1 MGLEDILKGID
12 EKVKAEVARIKQ
24 EAEEEKE
31 KIIDDALKRAELQK
45 ERIISAGKK
54 EIDGEMRRKLI
65 QVRREEKRK
74 TLDLKKKIMDEVF
87 QEAKEKILTINSDE
101 YLSLMKQI
109 IFNNLNQGDEEI
121 IFSPRDSKIIDREF
135 VKEVEEFV
143 RSKGKTPKLKF
154 LPELDDNERGFIIRS
169 KDVQINCTVSSLFSA
184 LKDKIEIKV
193 ARILFP

>member
-45 ERIISAGKK
+45 EGIISAGKK
-54 EIDGEMRRKLI
+54 EIDDEMRRKLV

-87 QEAKEKILTINSDE
+87 QEAKEKTLTINSDE

-121 IFSPRDSKIIDREF
+121 IFSPRDSKIIDGEF

-143 RSKGKTPKLKF
+143 RSKGKNPKLKF
-154 LPELDDNERGFIIRS
+154 LPELDENERGFIIRS
-169 KDVQINCTVSSLFSA
+169 KDVQINCTVSSLFSV
-184 LKDKIEIKV
+184 LKDKIEIEV

>member
-45 ERIISAGKK
+45 EGIISAGKK
-54 EIDGEMRRKLI
+54 EIDDEMRRKLV

-87 QEAKEKILTINSDE
+87 QEAKEKTLTINSDE

-121 IFSPRDSKIIDREF
+121 IFSPRDSKIIDGEF

-143 RSKGKTPKLKF
+143 RSKGKIPKLKF

-169 KDVQINCTVSSLFSA
+169 KDVQINCTVSSLFSV
-184 LKDKIEIKV
+184 LKDKIEIEV

>member
-24 EAEEEKE
+24 EAEEEKD

-45 ERIISAGKK
+45 EGIISAGKK
-54 EIDGEMRRKLI
+54 EIDDEMRRKLV

-87 QEAKEKILTINSDE
+87 QEAKEKTLTINSDE

-121 IFSPRDSKIIDREF
+121 IFSPRDSKIIDGEF

-143 RSKGKTPKLKF
+143 RSKGKIPKLKF

-169 KDVQINCTVSSLFSA
+169 KDVQINCTVSSLFSV
-184 LKDKIEIKV
+184 LKDKIEIEV